1 MRDIKYGLNPVEFP
15 PIAAHRAGVQAYD
28 QAGLDFLTYWD
39 QHCLTIPRSL
49 WTPDIC
55 PAAEMFH
62 IDAWLEPWPLLT
74 DAAIH
79 TDNIRLGLSASDV
92 TRRTPDVLAQ
102 LALTLDHYSEGRFF
116 LALGAGEVKQCTPY
130 GIARDKPFG
139 RLEETLKL
147 LKLWFNT
154 DEPIDYDGTFYKVKA
169 GGISTPAFTEGGPPL
184 LVAGGP
190 GKAMR
195 YAAQLADGWVSYF
208 PGSDAQSYADEVGEF
223 NRLAEDV
230 GKNGDDMTKLM
241 LFAVVLGDT
250 EEDVAEMLKNPVIR
264 WDSAALVPGGYTWK
278 KHGLINPLGEDF
290 SYPRDLY
297 PMEWTREDAMKI
309 VDQITPDMVRHFKFC
324 GTPEQVAHMIQPFVE
339 AGANHVM
346 LGDYGSLVM
355 AGDMGSAVDG
365 SRRLAECFDHLRRL
379 NGQPTK
385 LPQLAV
391 AGDLARQGM

>member
-15 PIAAHRAGVQAYD
+15 PIAAHRAAVQAYD

-55 PAAEMFH
+55 PAAEVFH

-79 TDNIRLGLSASDV
+79 TENIRIGLSASDV
-92 TRRTPDVLAQ
+92 TRRPPSVLAQ

-116 LALGAGEVKQCTPY
+116 LTLGAGENKQSVPY
-130 GIARDKPFG
+130 GLVRDKPFG

-147 LKLWFNT
+147 LRLWFNT
-154 DEPIDYDGTFYKVKA
+154 NDPIDYDGKFWKIRN
-169 GGISTPAFTEGGPPL
+169 GGISTPAFTEGGPQL

-190 GKAMR
+190 GKAMQFG
-195 YAAQLADGWVSYF
+195 AQLADGWVSYF
-208 PGSDAQSYADEVGEF
+208 PGSSADDYVEEVKQF
-223 NRLAEDV
+223 NRFAEEA
-230 GKNGDDMTKLM
+230 GKDPDAMTRLM
-241 LFAVVLGDT
+241 LFAVVIGDT
-250 EEDVAEMLKNPVIR
+250 EEQVEEMLCNPVVR
-264 WDSAALVPGGYTWK
+264 WDAAALVPGGHTWK

-290 SYPRDLY
+290 AYVRDLY
-297 PMEWTREDAMKI
+297 PMEWSREDAMKI
-309 VDQITPDMVRHFKFC
+309 VDQITSEMVRHFKFS
-324 GTPEQVAHMIQPFVE
+324 GTPEQVANMIQPFIE

-385 LPQLAV
+385 LAPIAT
-391 AGDLARQGM
+391 AAEA